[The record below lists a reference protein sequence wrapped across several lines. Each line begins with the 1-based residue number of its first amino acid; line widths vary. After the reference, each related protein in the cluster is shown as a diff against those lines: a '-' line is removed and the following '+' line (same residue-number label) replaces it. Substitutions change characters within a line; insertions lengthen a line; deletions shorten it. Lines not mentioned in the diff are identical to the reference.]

1 MVPMEPAGPAETS
14 DATPPAVTE
23 AHDGINWSAVARG
36 AAIGAGVVIVA
47 AALHAVFDHNIDDFD
62 ETGWVLP
69 LFVLVLV
76 GYGLAGWT
84 AQRLAAQH
92 AAAGSPLT
100 HGALA
105 GIGVLV
111 IWFPIR
117 VLIWVARDED
127 RALFSGNDPALR
139 PGQIF
144 GHLVIATAL
153 GMLGAFFAARLA
165 RRAGKQASA

>member
-1 MVPMEPAGPAETS
+1 V
-14 DATPPAVTE
+14 
-23 AHDGINWSAVARG
+23 
-36 AAIGAGVVIVA
+36 
-47 AALHAVFDHNIDDFD
+47 LDHNFDDFD

-76 GYGLAGWT
+76 GYGLAGSI

-153 GMLGAFFAARLA
+153 GMLGAFVAARMA
-165 RRAGKQASA
+165 RRAGKRASA